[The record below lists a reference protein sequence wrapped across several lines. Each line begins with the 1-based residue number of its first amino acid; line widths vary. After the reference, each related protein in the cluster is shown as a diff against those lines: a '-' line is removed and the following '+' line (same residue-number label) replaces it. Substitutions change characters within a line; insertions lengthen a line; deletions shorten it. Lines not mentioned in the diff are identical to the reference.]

1 MTIVDDPFPSPAGGP
16 GTVSDLI
23 ERAQRG
29 DAGAFDRLY
38 RDNAERVYAVCLRM
52 SGDPERA
59 ERLTQDTFVHAWRGL
74 PSYRGEA
81 RFSTWLHRIAVN
93 VVLEDHRST
102 ARWRSRHEAVSPVAA
117 YPPVARE
124 DTDARLDLERAIAGL
139 PAGART
145 MVVLHDIEGYRYEE
159 IAELTGVALGTVK
172 SQIHRGRRLLRES
185 LA

>member
-16 GTVSDLI
+16 AVSDLI

-29 DAGAFDRLY
+29 DAGAFARLY
-38 RDNAERVYAVCLRM
+38 RDNVERVYAMCLRM
-52 SGDPERA
+52 SGEPERA
-59 ERLTQDTFVHAWRGL
+59 ERLTQDAFVRAWLGL
-74 PSYRGEA
+74 PAYRGEA
-81 RFSTWLHRIAVN
+81 RFSTWIHRIAVN

-102 ARWRSRHEAVSPVAA
+102 SRRQRHEAVSLTYPAVAA
-117 YPPVARE
+117 E
-124 DTDARLDLERAIAGL
+124 DTEARMEIERAIASL
-139 PAGART
+139 PDGARL

-172 SQIHRGRRLLRES
+172 SQIHRGRRLLREA

>member
-29 DAGAFDRLY
+29 DAGAFARLY
-38 RDNAERVYAVCLRM
+38 RDNVERVYAVCLRM

-59 ERLTQDTFVHAWRGL
+59 ERLTQDAFVRAWRAL
-74 PSYRGEA
+74 PAYRGQA

-93 VVLEDHRST
+93 VVLENHRST
-102 ARWRSRHEAVSPVAA
+102 RRRDLRHQAAAVGPPVAA
-117 YPPVARE
+117 E
-124 DTDARLDLERAIAGL
+124 HTEIRLDLERAIAAL
-139 PAGART
+139 PAGARM
-145 MVVLHDIEGYRYEE
+145 MVVLHDIEGYGYEE
-159 IAELTGVALGTVK
+159 IAGLTGVALGTVK

>member
-1 MTIVDDPFPSPAGGP
+1 M
-16 GTVSDLI
+16 SDLI

-29 DAGAFDRLY
+29 DAGAFARLY
-38 RDNAERVYAVCLRM
+38 RDNVERIYAVCLRM
-52 SGDPERA
+52 SGDSERA
-59 ERLTQDTFVHAWRGL
+59 ERLTQDAFVRAWRAL

-93 VVLEDHRST
+93 VVLEDHRS
-102 ARWRSRHEAVSPVAA
+102 RSRRNLRHEAAA
-117 YPPVARE
+117 SQSPPVVAE
-124 DTDARLDLERAIAGL
+124 DTEARLDLERAIADL
-139 PAGART
+139 PAGARM